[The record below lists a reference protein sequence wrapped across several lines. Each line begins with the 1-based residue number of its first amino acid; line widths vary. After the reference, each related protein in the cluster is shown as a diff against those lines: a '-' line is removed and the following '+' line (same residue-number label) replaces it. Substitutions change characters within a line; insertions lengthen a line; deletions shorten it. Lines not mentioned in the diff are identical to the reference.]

1 MSWRSESTLRRSC
14 STISCIVC
22 NFSSASARTASVWKI
37 NFQDYQ
43 LWLSRSDES
52 LLNIYFQHEIC
63 CFQKDID
70 MNLVWQPSMA
80 HKDLTRPIT
89 RRSPLYIW
97 WGKYGALGHRK
108 GIKKSGRKSVPRSSP
123 TSDVLFRTLHI
134 FSHRS
139 WKKKSSRA
147 FCAWGAKN
155 LRSVD
160 RALSKYPGAKLP
172 ERPWS
177 CSATTAKSRRIH
189 PSTWLGMVNK
199 WTAGCVNSPPLSKV
213 AEIRNH
219 AT

>member
-1 MSWRSESTLRRSC
+1 MERALRNQGGR
-14 STISCIVC
+14 VC
-22 NFSSASARTASVWKI
+22 QDHLLRQTYFFVLCTFFPIGRGRRNRVELSV
-37 NFQDYQ
+37 
-43 LWLSRSDES
+43 
-52 LLNIYFQHEIC
+52 HE
-63 CFQKDID
+63 
-70 MNLVWQPSMA
+70 
-80 HKDLTRPIT
+80 
-89 RRSPLYIW
+89 
-97 WGKYGALGHRK
+97 G
-108 GIKKSGRKSVPRSSP
+108 
-123 TSDVLFRTLHI
+123 
-134 FSHRS
+134 
-139 WKKKSSRA
+139 
-147 FCAWGAKN
+147 GAKN